1 MGMANCSRPSNTVGH
16 MPIRSYLEDR
26 AAFEPEA
33 ITAMSQAFEQACTA
47 LAITARQERERTVIA
62 TRIIDLA
69 RTGVIDAKA
78 LRDRVLLEAGSAT

>member
-26 AAFEPEA
+26 TAFEPEA
-33 ITAMSQAFEQACTA
+33 ITAMSQAFEQACVA
-47 LAITARQERERTVIA
+47 LAITASQKHERTIVA

-69 RTGVIDAKA
+69 RTGVVDTKA

>member
-1 MGMANCSRPSNTVGH
+1 
-16 MPIRSYLEDR
+16 MPIRSYLEDH

-47 LAITARQERERTVIA
+47 LAITASQKHERTVIA

-69 RTGVIDAKA
+69 RTGVVDAKA
-78 LRDRVLLEAGSAT
+78 LRDRVLLEAGSPA